1 MEYYEVLGVIPSA
14 EPSVIKAAYKALVS
28 MYHPDKN
35 SDPNAEIRIR
45 QINEAY
51 EVLSHLEKRNSYDK
65 SRENIQHDASEVIF
79 STDNPFKEEDPLDKD
94 WSIAA
99 GFYPLIKGQF
109 ENLSQISWRLAFA
122 FRL

>member
-35 SDPNAEIRIR
+35 SDPNAEILIR

-51 EVLSHLEKRNSYDK
+51 EVLSNPDKRI
-65 SRENIQHDASEVIF
+65 R
-79 STDNPFKEEDPLDKD
+79 
-94 WSIAA
+94 
-99 GFYPLIKGQF
+99 
-109 ENLSQISWRLAFA
+109 
-122 FRL
+122 